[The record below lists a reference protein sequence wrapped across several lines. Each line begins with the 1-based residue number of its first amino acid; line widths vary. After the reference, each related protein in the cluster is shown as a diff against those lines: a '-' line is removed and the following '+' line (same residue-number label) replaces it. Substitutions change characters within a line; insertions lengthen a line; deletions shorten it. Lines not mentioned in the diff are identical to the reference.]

1 MNVAELA
8 TVADEV
14 ICLAADNIVA
24 RSSARIIAGAARE
37 KERYHRILILVF
49 IGHSLDDKVM
59 LIITYKGEGISF
71 SKHTFCFS
79 PGESPSAFHSK
90 GLF

>member
-37 KERYHRILILVF
+37 KERYHRILILFF
-49 IGHSLDDKVM
+49 IGHSLDDKMM

-71 SKHTFCFS
+71 SNTSSKTHILLFSGRISLCFS
-79 PGESPSAFHSK
+79 
-90 GLF
+90 

>member
-14 ICLAADNIVA
+14 TCLAADNIVA
-24 RSSARIIAGAARE
+24 RSSVRIIAGAARE

-49 IGHSLDDKVM
+49 IGH
-59 LIITYKGEGISF
+59 
-71 SKHTFCFS
+71 
-79 PGESPSAFHSK
+79 
-90 GLF
+90 